1 MRKYLIATA
10 IGAMLIAGQAAATDS
25 AVVNLGD
32 RIGSQSDSDGGGD
45 SQWGAGHAFIILSA
59 ALLGGLLIWGFTE
72 GGHNKAPQGT
82 PASP

>member
-25 AVVNLGD
+25 AVAGLGD
-32 RIGSQSDSDGGGD
+32 RVGSQSDTTNGFSNTGN
-45 SQWGAGHAFIILSA
+45 AFVGLSA
-59 ALLGGLLIWGFTE
+59 VLLAALLIWGFTQH
-72 GGHNKAPQGT
+72 GHGE

>member
-25 AVVNLGD
+25 AVVGLGD
-32 RIGSQSDSDGGGD
+32 RVGSQSDTTNGFSNTQNAYIG
-45 SQWGAGHAFIILSA
+45 LSA
-59 ALLGGLLIWGFTE
+59 VLLAALLIWGFTQS
-72 GGHNKAPQGT
+72 GHGA

>member
-1 MRKYLIATA
+1 MRKYLVATA

-32 RIGSQSDSDGGGD
+32 RVGSQSDTANGFSGTE
-45 SQWGAGHAFIILSA
+45 SAFILLSA

-72 GGHNKAPQGT
+72 GGHGHAPPQGT

>member
-32 RIGSQSDSDGGGD
+32 RVGSQSDTANGFSG
-45 SQWGAGHAFIILSA
+45 SENAFIILA
-59 ALLGGLLIWGFTE
+59 AGLLVGALVWGFSE
-72 GGHNKAPQGT
+72 GGHQNAPPQGT

>member
-32 RIGSQSDSDGGGD
+32 RVGSQSDTANDLT
-45 SQWGAGHAFIILSA
+45 AGQSYFVLSA
-59 ALLGGLLIWGFTE
+59 IVLTALLIWGFSE
-72 GGHNKAPQGT
+72 HGHGHS
-82 PASP
+82 ASP

>member
-1 MRKYLIATA
+1 MRKYLVATA

-32 RIGSQSDSDGGGD
+32 RIGSQSDTANAFAGGP
-45 SQWGAGHAFIILSA
+45 GAGFVILA
-59 ALLGGLLIWGFTE
+59 AGLLGGLLIWGFSE
-72 GGHNKAPQGT
+72 GGHQAPPQGT

>member
-25 AVVNLGD
+25 AVVSLGD
-32 RIGSQSDSDGGGD
+32 RVGSQSDTANDLTGTGSV
-45 SQWGAGHAFIILSA
+45 FIILSA
-59 ALLGGLLIWGFTE
+59 ALLAGILISGFTE
-72 GGHNKAPQGT
+72 GGHNHPPPQGT

>member
-25 AVVNLGD
+25 AVVSLGD
-32 RIGSQSDSDGGGD
+32 RVGSQSDTASDLTGT
-45 SQWGAGHAFIILSA
+45 SSAFIILSA
-59 ALLGGLLIWGFTE
+59 ALLVGLLAWGFSE
-72 GGHNKAPQGT
+72 GGHNHPPPQGT